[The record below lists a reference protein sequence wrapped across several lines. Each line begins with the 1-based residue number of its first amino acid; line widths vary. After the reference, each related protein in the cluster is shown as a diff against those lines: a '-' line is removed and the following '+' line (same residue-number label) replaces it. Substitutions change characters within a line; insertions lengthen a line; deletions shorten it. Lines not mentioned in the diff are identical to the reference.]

1 MSMHRILPTA
11 ACATLL
17 ACGGDRAA
25 PTTWQL
31 QATVGSDSAAATADT
46 PRAVVRSSTA
56 TELPLP
62 AAGTP
67 TPVVLA
73 FGDEPRC
80 PTGID
85 AVVVADHGA
94 AAAVDLALLF
104 CSGIAPPPKLPLGAR
119 IVNAANQAA
128 GGTTRPAPGD
138 VVLQLLRQ
146 QHAGLLSTSPST
158 DVVFPIGLLRGADDP
173 TSKAI
178 AASVR
183 AAAGRYPQLELLD
196 RTDAADPAAL
206 APIAREFV
214 QRGVRAILVV
224 LPTHDAPPLTA
235 VQTAAAEQNVAV
247 FAIDPSLQCTTAT
260 CVVGSDAQILGRAAG
275 ETLLGMTTGP
285 GPIRPVLTNPADA
298 SLFAARL
305 RGLAAALG
313 LPEPR

>member
-1 MSMHRILPTA
+1 MHRILPTA

-25 PTTWQL
+25 TTTWQL
-31 QATVGSDSAAATADT
+31 QATVGSGSSTATT
-46 PRAVVRSSTA
+46 SNPRAIVWSSTA
-56 TELPLP
+56 TELPTP
-62 AAGTP
+62 AAGAP
-67 TPVVLA
+67 KPVLLA
-73 FGDEPRC
+73 FGDELRC
-80 PTGID
+80 PPGID

-146 QHAGLLSTSPST
+146 QHAGLLNTSPST

-183 AAAGRYPQLELLD
+183 TAAGRYPQLELID
-196 RTDAADPAAL
+196 RADSAAATL
-206 APIAREFV
+206 APLAREFV

-224 LPTHDAPPLTA
+224 LPAQDAPSLTA

-275 ETLLGMTTGP
+275 EMLLGTTAGP
-285 GPIRPVLTNPADA
+285 GPIQPVLTSPADA
-298 SLFAARL
+298 ALFTARL